1 MSQTRGQ
8 DWSHP
13 GLVALENVAQLMLC
27 ELTEVGGPLN
37 SVLTHMA
44 VDLSSEISGHTP
56 SLCHTRDSK
65 PLAPRDFAACSLNSH
80 TRLGRGG
87 RGLHPSRRWP
97 VFPEWPAGTEAE
109 ARQKGSQRYHREFE
123 GLDQIGRA
131 REDKLN

>member
-13 GLVALENVAQLMLC
+13 CLVALENVAQLMLC

-56 SLCHTRDSK
+56 SCATHVTQNHWRPGILQHV
-65 PLAPRDFAACSLNSH
+65 P
-80 TRLGRGG
+80 
-87 RGLHPSRRWP
+87 
-97 VFPEWPAGTEAE
+97 
-109 ARQKGSQRYHREFE
+109 
-123 GLDQIGRA
+123 
-131 REDKLN
+131 